1 MKTKLAALAVIA
13 SLALAGCSAG
23 NQSADAAPSITAT
36 PGPSATAS
44 AMPSATP
51 TYAKDCSEWVPP
63 KSGESAEIMNYWLKK
78 NGESCPRDISGMYS
92 FVDSFELSN
101 GVLEVATTPL
111 DDVEKRYDI
120 ARGIMCDIQAEY
132 PNIERVKVEPPN
144 FEAWSQGR
152 TSGC

>member
-1 MKTKLAALAVIA
+1 MKKFAPLILVAG
-13 SLALAGCSAG
+13 LALAGCSAG
-23 NQSADAAPSITAT
+23 NQSADTAPSITAT

-51 TYAKDCSEWVPP
+51 TYAKDCSEWIPP
-63 KSGESAEIMNYWLKK
+63 KSGESADLMSYWLKK

-92 FVDSFELSN
+92 FVDSFELSD

-120 ARGIMCDIQAEY
+120 AEGVMCDIQAEY

-144 FEAWSQGR
+144 FEAWNQGR

>member
-23 NQSADAAPSITAT
+23 NQSAETAPSPTAASSAPMKT
-36 PGPSATAS
+36 SAT
-44 AMPSATP
+44 PSATP

-92 FVDSFELSN
+92 FVDSFELSD

-120 ARGIMCDIQAEY
+120 AEGVMCDIQAEY

-144 FEAWSQGR
+144 FEAWNQGR

>member
-13 SLALAGCSAG
+13 SLALVGCSAV
-23 NQSADAAPSITAT
+23 NQSADTAPSITAT

-51 TYAKDCSEWVPP
+51 TYAKDCSEWIPP
-63 KSGESAEIMNYWLKK
+63 KSGESADLMSYWLKK

-92 FVDSFELSN
+92 FVDSFELSD

-120 ARGIMCDIQAEY
+120 AEGVMCDIQAEY

-144 FEAWSQGR
+144 FEAWNQGR

>member
-23 NQSADAAPSITAT
+23 NQSADATPSPTAASSAP
-36 PGPSATAS
+36 ATAS
-44 AMPSATP
+44 ATPSATP
-51 TYAKDCSEWVPP
+51 TYAKDCSEWVSP
-63 KSGESAEIMNYWLKK
+63 KSGKSAELMSYWLKK

-120 ARGIMCDIQAEY
+120 AEGVMCDIQAEY

-144 FEAWSQGR
+144 FEAWNQGR